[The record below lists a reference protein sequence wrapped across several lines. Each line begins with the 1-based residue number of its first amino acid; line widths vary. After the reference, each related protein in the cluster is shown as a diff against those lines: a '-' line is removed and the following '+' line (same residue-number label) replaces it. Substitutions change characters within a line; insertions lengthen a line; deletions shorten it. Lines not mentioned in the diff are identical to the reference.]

1 VFFIY
6 YLILQDKLD
15 NKSLTKNKND
25 ILKTESSP
33 ITTYER
39 ETLRD
44 MYYNHTLKQNNTMFQ
59 YLPMDILKNVHCTLQ
74 SQSISF
80 EGKLHF
86 LKMFEK
92 TLMTEIGKVYSC
104 VRFTLSRYM
113 ILRAPVFYLSTES
126 RLVKAV
132 TPSRKIR
139 GADYYGHDHDD
150 HDDHSVGFP
159 SIEGALMAISFLTFA
174 VYLVRLVM
182 VKVIPYVSYTIF
194 TR

>member
-1 VFFIY
+1 
-6 YLILQDKLD
+6 LILQDKLD
-15 NKSLTKNKND
+15 NKSLTKNRND
-25 ILKTESSP
+25 ILKAQSSP
-33 ITTYER
+33 ITTRER

-74 SQSISF
+74 SQPISF

-86 LKMFEK
+86 LKIFEK

-104 VRFTLSRYM
+104 VCLTLSKYT
-113 ILRAPVFYLSTES
+113 LGALVFYSSTES
-126 RLVKAV
+126 RLARAI

-150 HDDHSVGFP
+150 QDDHSVGFP

-182 VKVIPYVSYTIF
+182 VKVIPYDSYIIF
-194 TR
+194 IR